1 MIRQEISPNN
11 NDRVAKNSQA
21 EYNYEAIKFR
31 FLYKQSPSVHEFEIH
46 KEML

>member
-1 MIRQEISPNN
+1 MIRKEISPNN

-21 EYNYEAIKFR
+21 EYNNEAIKFP
-31 FLYKQSPSVHEFEIH
+31 FLYKQSPSVYELEIH